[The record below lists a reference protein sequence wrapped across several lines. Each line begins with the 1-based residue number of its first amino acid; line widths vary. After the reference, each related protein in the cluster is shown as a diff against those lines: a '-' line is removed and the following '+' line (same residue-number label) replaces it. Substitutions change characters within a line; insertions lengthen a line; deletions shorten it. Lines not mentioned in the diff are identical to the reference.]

1 MKTTLRAR
9 RAPLMGLAATLI
21 MLPAAHAT
29 DSEFQRIQ
37 NTVFTPLCTSCHS
50 GFFAPHRLRLDERNS
65 YRLLVG
71 MQSAEVPSL
80 QRVKSGDP
88 NASYLVQKLEGHAAE
103 GIRMPAGGPALSA
116 EALALIRHWIAGGA
130 PAPTQNP

>member
-1 MKTTLRAR
+1 MSASTRFAIAGIAAAL
-9 RAPLMGLAATLI
+9 LA
-21 MLPAAHAT
+21 LPPAQA
-29 DSEFQRIQ
+29 SEPDFQRIQ
-37 NTVFTPLCTSCHS
+37 NTIFTPLCTSCHS
-50 GFFAPHRLRLDERNS
+50 GLFAPHRLRLDERNS

-103 GIRMPAGGPALSA
+103 GIRMPASGPALSA
-116 EALALIRHWIAGGA
+116 EAIALIRHWIAGGA
-130 PAPTQNP
+130 PAPAQNP